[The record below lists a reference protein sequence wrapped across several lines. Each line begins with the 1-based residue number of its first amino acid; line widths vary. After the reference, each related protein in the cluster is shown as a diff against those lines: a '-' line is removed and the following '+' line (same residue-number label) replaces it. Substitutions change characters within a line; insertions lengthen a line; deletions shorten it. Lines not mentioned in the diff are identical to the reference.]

1 MAPIEPSPNG
11 KDSKREGISSVTVQG
26 FKSLAQETRLEIR
39 PLTVLAGA
47 NSSGKSSIMQPLL
60 LLKQT
65 LQASYD
71 PGPLLLNGP
80 NAKFTSVE
88 QLMSRTTKNTRH
100 DRDRSL
106 VFEMEAPKDM
116 TYRLVFAPTANQ
128 SLELQSMTISVIIDD
143 EGTRSLCLTPGRTG
157 AELKSAV
164 SAFMPELNDQWY
176 TPPDKFQLTVHRE
189 RCLLDLAFEST
200 EGPGGGFVIPGFFS
214 AIPSRE
220 LHRIIHVPGLRGNPE
235 RIYDRTASGPRFPG
249 TFEKYVATIVADW
262 QEVNDDRLLRLET
275 MLADL
280 GLTREISATGINDT
294 QIELQVGRL
303 QGATSDRKDL
313 VNIAD
318 VGFGVS
324 QVLPVLIALLVAE
337 KGQLVY
343 VEQPEIHL
351 HPRAQYGLAR
361 FMADTARRGAKLVIE
376 SHSALFLLQVR
387 TLMAKGELEPDLVK
401 LHWFTRDARD
411 GTTSV
416 QSTNLDDSG
425 AFGAWPEDFGDVDL
439 MAEGAYL
446 DAVEEGNTK
455 NGEAASSQIGD

>member
-1 MAPIEPSPNG
+1 MASVEPSSNG
-11 KDSKREGISSVTVQG
+11 SSSKQDGINSVTIQG
-26 FKSLAQETRLEIR
+26 FKSLAKETRLEIR
-39 PLTVLAGA
+39 PLTILAGA

-80 NAKFTSVE
+80 NTKFTSVE
-88 QLMSRTTKNTRH
+88 QMISRTEKNARN
-100 DRDRSL
+100 DRSL
-106 VFEMEAPKDM
+106 MFEIEAPKDM
-116 TYRLVFAPTANQ
+116 THRIVFAPTTNQ
-128 SLELQSMTISVIIDD
+128 SLELISMTISAIIDD
-143 EGTRSLCLTPGRTG
+143 DGTRSIHLTPGRKG
-157 AELKSAV
+157 ADLRNALA
-164 SAFMPELNDQWY
+164 AFIPERMDQWY
-176 TPPDKFQLTVHRE
+176 TPPDNFQLTVHRE
-189 RCLLDLAFEST
+189 RCLLHLAFEPV
-200 EGPGGGFVIPGFFS
+200 EGPSGGFIIPGFFS
-214 AIPSRE
+214 AIPLRE
-220 LHRIIHVPGLRGNPE
+220 LHRVIHVPGLRGNPE

-249 TFEKYVATIVADW
+249 TFERYVATIVADW
-262 QEVNDDRLLRLET
+262 QEVNDDRLMRLEA

-303 QGATSDRKDL
+303 QGVTSDRKDL

-343 VEQPEIHL
+343 VEQPELHL

-361 FMADTARRGAKLVIE
+361 FMAETARRGAKLVIE

-387 TLMAKGELEPDLVK
+387 TLMAKGELDPELVK
-401 LHWFTRDARD
+401 LHWFTRDPAD
-411 GTTSV
+411 GTTSI
-416 QSTNLDDSG
+416 QSADLDDRG

-446 DAVEEGNTK
+446 DAVEEGRK
-455 NGEAASSQIGD
+455 

>member
-1 MAPIEPSPNG
+1 MAAIEPSSNG
-11 KDSKREGISSVTVQG
+11 KDSKQDGISSLTIQG
-26 FKSLAQETRLEIR
+26 FKSIEQETRLEIR
-39 PLTVLAGA
+39 PLTILAGA

-80 NAKFTSVE
+80 NAKFTSVD
-88 QLMSRTTKNTRH
+88 QLISRTRKKTPH
-100 DRDRSL
+100 DRSL

-116 TYRLVFAPTANQ
+116 THRIVFVPTKNQ

-143 EGTRSLCLTPGRTG
+143 EGTRSLHLTPGRKGTDLRK
-157 AELKSAV
+157 AL
-164 SAFMPELNDQWY
+164 SAFMPEMPDQWY
-176 TPPDKFQLTVHRE
+176 ALPEGYKLTVR
-189 RCLLDLAFEST
+189 RDKCLLDLAYESIKPD
-200 EGPGGGFVIPGFFS
+200 GDFMIKGLFS

-220 LHRIIHVPGLRGNPE
+220 LHRLIHVPGLRGNPE
-235 RIYDRTASGPRFPG
+235 RVYSRTASGPRLPG

-275 MLADL
+275 MLAEL
-280 GLTREISATGINDT
+280 GLTREVSATRINDT

-303 QGATSDRKDL
+303 PGATSDRKDL

-318 VGFGVS
+318 VGFGVA
-324 QVLPVLIALLVAE
+324 QILPVLVALLVAE

-343 VEQPEIHL
+343 VEQPELHL

-361 FMADTARRGAKLVIE
+361 FMAETARRGVKLVVE
-376 SHSALFLLQVR
+376 SHSALFLLQIR
-387 TLMAKGELEPDLVK
+387 TLMAKGEVEQDLVK
-401 LHWFTRDARD
+401 LHWFTRDPTD
-411 GTTSV
+411 GTTSI
-416 QSTNLDDSG
+416 QSADLDDSG

-446 DAVEEGNTK
+446 DAVEDGHTKKGEG
-455 NGEAASSQIGD
+455 ASS

>member
-1 MAPIEPSPNG
+1 MASIEPSSNG
-11 KDSKREGISSVTVQG
+11 KNVKHNGISSVTIQG

-39 PLTVLAGA
+39 PLTILAGA

-88 QLMSRTTKNTRH
+88 QLISRTKKKTPH
-100 DRDRSL
+100 DRSL
-106 VFEMEAPKDM
+106 VFEIEAPKDM
-116 TYRLVFAPTANQ
+116 THRIVFAPTKNQ

-143 EGTRSLCLTPGRTG
+143 EGTRSLHLTPGRKG
-157 AELKSAV
+157 ADLRNAV
-164 SAFMPELNDQWY
+164 SAFLPKMKDEWY
-176 TPPDKFQLTVHRE
+176 TPPENHQLIVRRE
-189 RCLLDLAFEST
+189 RCLLDLAYESI
-200 EGPGGGFVIPGFFS
+200 EGPDGGFMIPGIFS

-235 RIYDRTASGPRFPG
+235 RVYDRTASGPRFPG

-280 GLTREISATGINDT
+280 GLTREVSAKGINDT

-337 KGQLVY
+337 KGQLLY
-343 VEQPEIHL
+343 VEQPELHL

-361 FMADTARRGAKLVIE
+361 FMVETARRGVKLVVE

-401 LHWFTRDARD
+401 LHWFTRDPTD
-411 GTTSV
+411 GTTSI
-416 QSTNLDDSG
+416 QSADLDDSG

-455 NGEAASSQIGD
+455 SGEGASSQIGD